1 MRLDE
6 RDVQREGSKEGNF
19 PMATL
24 PDEVVATIAKAQ
36 VVTDEPEQ
44 HDSLVRRL
52 LRRLATL
59 LAQASETDDA
69 PSANADEPAECP
81 TTTTTCHDGTVY
93 GYPPAYGVPANVAVQ
108 LLYDTAKLLEK
119 VLDAV
124 SDEELSNDIKELKER
139 IAQALGIS
147 AQEFVTPSDVL
158 REMRLAVTVS
168 LGTQPVLPAA
178 EASERLKGAWN
189 GLVQVVSQSEYALSV
204 GKMFDAMFALRAA
217 VEAAVKSLHALAAD
231 ETPQENEATTEAG
244 ENAAGHAEAERAGHP
259 EADQSIQASEVV
271 GQNQQDTG
279 PVQVA
284 AADGQSNEASPA
296 SGSGDAADATTLAAQ
311 DGGSAPTDSDHIVSI
326 LQTAIAPL
334 LSQIEELGRRIDAVE
349 STIKTR
355 RRVSSFVASGR
366 NLNHEDDLWH
376 RWLKASASE
385 RKAIMR
391 EAQRLL
397 AAPAPS
403 DHD

>member
-19 PMATL
+19 PMAAL

-36 VVTDEPEQ
+36 VVPDGPEQ
-44 HDSLVRRL
+44 HDSLIRRL
-52 LRRLATL
+52 LGRLATL

-69 PSANADEPAECP
+69 PSANADKPAECP

-139 IAQALGIS
+139 IAQALGIN

-231 ETPQENEATTEAG
+231 ETLQENEATTEAG
-244 ENAAGHAEAERAGHP
+244 ENAVGHAEAEQAGHP
-259 EADQSIQASEVV
+259 EADQSIQASEA
-271 GQNQQDTG
+271 GQARQDTS

-284 AADGQSNEASPA
+284 ATNGQSNEAIPA
-296 SGSGDAADATTLAAQ
+296 SDSGDAADSTTLAAQ

-326 LQTAIAPL
+326 LQAAIAPL
-334 LSQIEELGRRIDAVE
+334 LGQIEELGRRIDAVE
-349 STIKTR
+349 SAIKTR

-366 NLNHEDDLWH
+366 NLNHEDDLWQ